1 MYSIRIML
9 AYFQDPAMRVI
20 VGWQGSERKGASTSE
35 MGRFETETLT
45 QEDNL
50 KGLAL
55 MNPQWVELAM
65 AHTPHRRVILDMDS
79 SESPVHGQQ
88 EGAAYNGH
96 FECVCYHPLFLFNQ
110 FGDCE
115 GATLRSGN
123 VSSADGWQELLEP
136 VVKGYQKK
144 GLRLLFRG
152 DAAFAKPELYE
163 YLEQGKIGYAIRLPA
178 NQVIQ
183 EQIQPLLERPTEW
196 PSREPMVSYHD
207 FAYQA
212 QSWRLPRRVVA
223 KVEWHQGELFP
234 RVGFIVTNLSYPPK
248 GIVRFYNGRG
258 TAEQWIKE
266 GKYALNWT
274 RLSCHKFVANGLPT
288 STQLAAF
295 RKSFGTYGPR
305 HTLWM
310 SATVS
315 QEWLHTVDF
324 PTPADNDT
332 LSLNPDDFQND
343 ELERRRKAIKLLQ
356 RLELPGQRRT
366 RADQPYDYGEVAGAI
381 LERHQH
387 GALTLAVFNTVSRA
401 QGVFQGLQD
410 ALKKARGNQELLLVH
425 SRFRLKERRQQAEA
439 FRHDLPAAGRIVVST
454 QAIEA
459 GVDISARALITD
471 LAPWSSLVQRFGRC
485 NRYGEFPQA
494 AVFWLDLPALQKHA
508 VPYEED
514 VSTAERRW
522 PH

>member
-1 MYSIRIML
+1 M
-9 AYFQDPAMRVI
+9 
-20 VGWQGSERKGASTSE
+20 GWQGSDRNAARTNT
-35 MGRFETETLT
+35 MIRFETETLT

-163 YLEQGKIGYAIRLPA
+163 YLEEEKTGYAIRLPA
-178 NQVIQ
+178 NQVVQ
-183 EQIQPLLERPTEW
+183 EQIQPLLEPPTEW

-223 KVEWHQGELFP
+223 KVEWHRGELFP

-274 RLSCHKFVANGLPT
+274 RLSCHKFVANQVRLALFVLAYNLGNFLRRLALPESMKHWSLT
-288 STQLAAF
+288 SLQTRLIKTGGRLVLHARRLVFQLAEV
-295 RKSFGTYGPR
+295 
-305 HTLWM
+305 L
-310 SATVS
+310 V
-315 QEWLHTVDF
+315 
-324 PTPADNDT
+324 
-332 LSLNPDDFQND
+332 
-343 ELERRRKAIKLLQ
+343 
-356 RLELPGQRRT
+356 T
-366 RADQPYDYGEVAGAI
+366 REMLTGI
-381 LERHQH
+381 LERISRLRLAPGQS
-387 GALTLAVFNTVSRA
+387 TLGVTVWVTMLWGRSGQIGRPE
-401 QGVFQGLQD
+401 GD
-410 ALKKARGNQELLLVH
+410 AWAWAGDSELLGSSGGGFAMRVGELSESH
-425 SRFRLKERRQQAEA
+425 
-439 FRHDLPAAGRIVVST
+439 GR
-454 QAIEA
+454 
-459 GVDISARALITD
+459 
-471 LAPWSSLVQRFGRC
+471 
-485 NRYGEFPQA
+485 
-494 AVFWLDLPALQKHA
+494 
-508 VPYEED
+508 
-514 VSTAERRW
+514 
-522 PH
+522 